1 MGFFEY
7 FFRLVTIVQTILLF
21 GDGVGFVGYLTR
33 MNEIA

>member
-21 GDGVGFVGYLTR
+21 GVGFVGYLTR